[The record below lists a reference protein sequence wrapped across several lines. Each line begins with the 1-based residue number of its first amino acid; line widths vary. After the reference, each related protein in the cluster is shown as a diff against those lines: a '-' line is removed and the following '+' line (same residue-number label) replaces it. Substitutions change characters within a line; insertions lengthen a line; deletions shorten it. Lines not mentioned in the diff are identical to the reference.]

1 MGAGLGPYIHQD
13 NLKFGI
19 DTGHNV
25 LDNGFGNRYYAGEP
39 TTNLLP
45 NSSNNGRFTTSNG
58 WATYNTNQYNSNTYF
73 SIGTIGS
80 VSDNIVTLSSVGR
93 TIRSFDVLRPQ
104 TTGGGVTAGTN
115 YVVKKLSSTT
125 FSLHAYNGSQNGS
138 QGYTNPTTQFFKV
151 HDAYALDQRVSI
163 NASSFPTM
171 WWGAPHLP
179 NSGLIKEIVEGGG
192 RVPGTNCMRLHV
204 YRGDG
209 VADGMAYGVNTPVT
223 VGDTITVSYW
233 QRAATPNGVG
243 KNLGYSTYFGSGYGS
258 GGGNHAVSQYGEWE
272 FVTHQW
278 TASNTYSFI
287 SYFWPAGSGDIY
299 ATDICDM
306 QVEVNK
312 GHATP
317 FVAGTRAT
325 NNSESL
331 KDITRT
337 YPLDV
342 STVSFNSDNLITFD
356 GTNDYIDTG
365 TKFDDVIIGTNSF
378 TIECIVKP
386 ASSQNQYAD
395 IWGNHYNYCGIVC
408 QQNSTT
414 NNQYTW
420 GWGTGTSWATS
431 SGNFNLTANVYNHLV
446 AIRDGNT
453 MRTYVNGVQ
462 VATASNS
469 TQIAQSSALIF
480 MIGLGYTTSSGRYFT
495 GDIPV
500 FRIYS
505 EALSATDV
513 DKNYRGF
520 KQRFSLS

>member
-39 TTNLLP
+39 TTNKIP
-45 NSSNNGRFTTSNG
+45 TPSANGRFTTSNSWG
-58 WATYNTNQYNSNTYF
+58 TYNTNRYNGNSYF
-73 SIGTIGS
+73 SIGTISS
-80 VSDNIVTLSSVGR
+80 VSSNIVTTTGNHTL
-93 TIRSFDVLRPQ
+93 RSFDVLRPQ
-104 TTGGGVTAGTN
+104 TTGGGVTAGTD
-115 YVVKKLSSTT
+115 YVVKKISDTQ

-151 HDAYALDQRVSI
+151 HDAYALDQRVSV
-163 NASSFPTM
+163 NATSFPTM

-209 VADGMAYGVNTPVT
+209 VADGMAYGVYTPVT
-223 VGDTITVSYW
+223 AGDTITVSYW
-233 QRAATPNGVG
+233 VRAATPTAANKGG
-243 KNLGYSTYFGSGYGS
+243 SYTTYFG
-258 GGGNHAVSQYGEWE
+258 GNPSFSSSFTCGAYGEW
-272 FVTHQW
+272 VLITHQW
-278 TASNTYSFI
+278 TASVTYNF
-287 SYFWPAGSGDIY
+287 YQYWFPQGSGDIY
-299 ATDICDM
+299 AIDM
-306 QVEVNK
+306 ADLQVEVNK
-312 GHATP
+312 GHSTP
-317 FVAGTRAT
+317 FVAGTRAS

-331 KDITRT
+331 KDVTRT

-431 SGNFNLTANVYNHLV
+431 SGNFNLTANVYNHFV
-446 AIRDGNT
+446 AVRDGST

-462 VATASNS
+462 VVTASNS

-500 FRIYS
+500 LRIYS
-505 EALSATDV
+505 EALSASDV
-513 DKNYRGF
+513 TKNYSGY
-520 KQRFSLS
+520 KERFSLS